1 MARVPLYKAAEA
13 ELIRR
18 IESGD
23 WEVGRRLPNEF
34 VLAEEFRVS
43 QGTMRRA
50 LMSLE
55 SMGYLDRKPG
65 RGTLVSL
72 PAAGEATPPPTGAL
86 SLKGADGAPLGLQVY
101 RARSGTRGAGPE
113 EADLFGAARLSVLE
127 RTLTRDGARAALDEI
142 AVPEALIPALAE
154 DAAVDLA
161 DLLAEAGL
169 PPHGITESLTAAV
182 TTMSES
188 VALACDR
195 YTALLVLTRTATDP
209 EGRITARQTLRLIAE
224 GVAYGP

>member
-13 ELIRR
+13 ELVRR
-18 IESGD
+18 IESGE

-55 SMGYLDRKPG
+55 AMGYLDRKPG

-72 PAAGEATPPPTGAL
+72 PSKAEATAPPTAAL

-101 RARSGTRGAGPE
+101 RARAGARGAGPE

-127 RTLTRDGARAALDEI
+127 RTLTRSGARAALEEI
-142 AVPEALIPALAE
+142 AVPEALLPALDE

-169 PPHGITESLTAAV
+169 SPQGITDSLTAAV

-188 VALACDR
+188 VALSCDR

-209 EGRITARQTLRLIAE
+209 EGRIIARQTLRLIAD
-224 GVAYGP
+224 GVTYGP

>member
-13 ELIRR
+13 ELVRR
-18 IESGD
+18 IESGE

-55 SMGYLDRKPG
+55 AMGYLDRKPG

-72 PAAGEATPPPTGAL
+72 PAKGEAKPPPTAAL

-127 RTLTRDGARAALDEI
+127 RTLTRDGTRAALDEI
-142 AVPEALIPALAE
+142 AVPEALLPALDE
-154 DAAVDLA
+154 GAAVDLA

-169 PPHGITESLTAAV
+169 SPQAITDSLTAAV

-188 VALACDR
+188 VALSCDR
-195 YTALLVLTRTATDP
+195 YTALLVVTRTATDA
-209 EGRITARQTLRLIAE
+209 EDRIIARQTLRLIAD
-224 GVAYGP
+224 GVTYGP

>member
-1 MARVPLYKAAEA
+1 MARVPLYKAAET
-13 ELIRR
+13 ELVRR
-18 IESGD
+18 IESGE
-23 WEVGRRLPNEF
+23 WEVGKRLPNEF

-65 RGTLVSL
+65 RGTLVST
-72 PAAGEATPPPTGAL
+72 PSASDAPSTAGTSMSLAGPDGGPLAL
-86 SLKGADGAPLGLQVY
+86 DVY
-101 RARSGTRGAGPE
+101 RARAGTRGATPE

-127 RTLTRDGARAALDEI
+127 RTLTRGGTRAALEDL
-142 AVPEALIPALAE
+142 AVPEGLIPALE
-154 DAAVDLA
+154 EEAAVDLA

-169 PPHGITESLTAAV
+169 PPQAIIDSIAATV

-188 VALACDR
+188 VALSCDR
-195 YTALLVLTRTATDP
+195 YTALLVLTRTATDA
-209 EGRITARQTLRLIAE
+209 EGRVLARQTLRLIGD
-224 GVAYGP
+224 GVTYGP